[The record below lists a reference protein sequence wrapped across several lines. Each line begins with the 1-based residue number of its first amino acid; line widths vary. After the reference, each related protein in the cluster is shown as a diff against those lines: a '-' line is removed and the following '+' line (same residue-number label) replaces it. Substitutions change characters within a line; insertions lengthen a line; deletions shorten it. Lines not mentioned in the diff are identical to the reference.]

1 MAFVREREKSAV
13 PQPQALWYAR
23 FVLAEAWLG
32 LKSLWLGV
40 LFVKEQAET
49 PINIL
54 KPWSLALFAEARG
67 LSPHLPS
74 THNHSMLEKRVTE
87 QRRSLTLA
95 PFSNIQCPVCR
106 NKSSDAERRSDVT

>member
-1 MAFVREREKSAV
+1 MAFVRERERSAV

-54 KPWSLALFAEARG
+54 KPWSLALFAEAKG
-67 LSPHLPS
+67 LSPQGNQA
-74 THNHSMLEKRVTE
+74 HNHPMPEKRVTG
-87 QRRSLTLA
+87 QRRSLTLV

>member
-1 MAFVREREKSAV
+1 MERAKI
-13 PQPQALWYAR
+13 
-23 FVLAEAWLG
+23 
-32 LKSLWLGV
+32 
-40 LFVKEQAET
+40 

-74 THNHSMLEKRVTE
+74 AHKHPMLEKRAIE
-87 QRRSLTLA
+87 QRKSLTLP

-106 NKSSDAERRSDVT
+106 NKSSNAERRSDVT